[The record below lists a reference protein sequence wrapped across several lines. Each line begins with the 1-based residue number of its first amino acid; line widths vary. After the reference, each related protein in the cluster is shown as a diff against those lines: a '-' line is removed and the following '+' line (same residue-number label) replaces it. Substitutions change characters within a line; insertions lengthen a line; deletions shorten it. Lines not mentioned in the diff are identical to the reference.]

1 MSSAVLLP
9 TLTALIGLGAF
20 IVGVHSFITP
30 ASAAQIYG
38 VDLLDEDV
46 DVDVLIRATAAA
58 AADLASKKIKK
69 TDDGECDDDGDKPKS
84 RVLQDERQDGRRHH
98 LAYGLI
104 HSLGIRNLVIGLT
117 ILILTWEW
125 QSGFGFGSGFGQSS
139 TSSTSSSPA
148 ERAAMQKCLGIVISV
163 GALTPIVDA
172 VFTWRAGRQGRRG
185 DVVTTVGSRKAALLH
200 AVRSLFWLAGG
211 LWCLSGNT

>member
-20 IVGVHSFITP
+20 IVGIHSFVTP

-46 DVDVLIRATAAA
+46 DVVPIRATATAA
-58 AADLASKKIKK
+58 ATADLASKKIKK
-69 TDDGECDDDGDKPKS
+69 TDDGDKPKS
-84 RVLQDERQDGRRHH
+84 RVLQDGRQAGRRHH
-98 LAYGLI
+98 LAYSLI

-117 ILILTWEW
+117 ILILTCEW
-125 QSGFGFGSGFGQSS
+125 QFGFGFSFGFGVGQ
-139 TSSTSSSPA
+139 SSTSSSPA

-172 VFTWRAGRQGRRG
+172 VFTWRAGAGRQGRRG

>member
-1 MSSAVLLP
+1 MSSSAVLLP

-20 IVGVHSFITP
+20 VVGIHSFVTP
-30 ASAAQIYG
+30 VSAAQIYG

-46 DVDVLIRATAAA
+46 DVPIRATATATA
-58 AADLASKKIKK
+58 HLASKESKK
-69 TDDGECDDDGDKPKS
+69 TDDGDGDGDDEDKS
-84 RVLQDERQDGRRHH
+84 KSPPSQDGRQDGRRHH
-98 LAYGLI
+98 LAYSLI

-125 QSGFGFGSGFGQSS
+125 QSGFGFGFGVGQ
-139 TSSTSSSPA
+139 SSTSSSPA

-172 VFTWRAGRQGRRG
+172 VFAWRAGRQGRRG
-185 DVVTTVGSRKAALLH
+185 VVGTTVGSRKAALLH